1 MVKQRTI
8 RKTVKA
14 RGVGIHSG
22 KVVNLTLIPAEADHG
37 VVFKRLDAGGR
48 QVHALSQASSMM
60 LLMFSREN
68 P

>member
-8 RKTVKA
+8 RKTVRA

-48 QVHALSQASSMM
+48 
-60 LLMFSREN
+60 
-68 P
+68 

>member
-48 QVHALSQASSMM
+48 RFM
-60 LLMFSREN
+60 LIVLCERGRIIDWT
-68 P
+68 